1 MLSNFLLPGYFSSN
15 HETIGS
21 SIPIVEVY
29 AAKINKMKN
38 NMPIRWPQ
46 GMLPKAI
53 GSVTKIRPGPS
64 PGLRLFAKTI
74 GKIANPASK
83 AIIVSPTH
91 TTIADC
97 LIE

>member
-1 MLSNFLLPGYFSSN
+1 
-15 HETIGS
+15 
-21 SIPIVEVY
+21 
-29 AAKINKMKN
+29 
-38 NMPIRWPQ
+38 
-46 GMLPKAI
+46 MLPKAI

-64 PGLRLFAKTI
+64 QGLRLFAKTI